1 MEAADSINMSNLSE
15 LIWLNQ
21 REVQEIE
28 LLFESSSARLEADVP
43 GVLSDYIR
51 KLKNKW
57 TVVERSFTAVQ
68 NVYGQTDNKIKEKQV
83 KAERRLLRA
92 RVQSCV
98 GELRRRQSELGVEI
112 ESNISESFSVMSV
125 GSETCDP
132 DRL

>member
-68 NVYGQTDNKIKEKQV
+68 NVYGQIDNKIKEKQV
-83 KAERRLLRA
+83 KAERRL
-92 RVQSCV
+92 
-98 GELRRRQSELGVEI
+98 
-112 ESNISESFSVMSV
+112 
-125 GSETCDP
+125 
-132 DRL
+132 

>member
-68 NVYGQTDNKIKEKQV
+68 NVYGQIDNKIKEKQV